1 MKLKKLACV
10 FLALVLAFCGLFAL
24 TASAA
29 ETEYKKNCP
38 LINVTGF
45 MSNSIYKNPGTENEE
60 AIWPPSKDAILGAV
74 KEVLPTL
81 STVTVTKDWKK
92 LNKVLIPAVNK
103 LFAPVWI
110 TKDGEAGE
118 STGINFTYPSKG
130 AILSKD
136 EIKFNYDW
144 RLSPLEIAAQLNDFI
159 EYVCSVSGSEKV
171 CLRPHSCGGI
181 VTLSY
186 IALYGRDRI
195 QGVVMDSTAV
205 FGETY
210 TGELLTGKIALSTD
224 AIKNFL
230 SYVLD
235 GSEYDDIVASVT
247 ELLSRAGVLDFVM
260 KFADEMIEGI
270 KDEAIPQVVMP
281 LFCRWLTIWAMCPD
295 EYLDEAYRYVF
306 GEACDSNPA
315 EYSKL
320 IAKLK
325 EYDTKVRANRT
336 ALLKDTEK
344 QCRFGVVSAYGYSSI
359 PITPSWN
366 STGDGVIDSKFTSY
380 GATVAPVG
388 QTLSEDYLKDKDMKF
403 ISPDK
408 QVDASTCLFPEKT
421 WFVKYLKHSS
431 GHDSIGELTRLIL
444 YSGKD
449 VTVDTFEKY
458 PQFLRFDKDSESL
471 IINSKDIAEGDSKS
485 RSFLAVL
492 ISAARKVFEM
502 LKNYILKL
510 F

>member
-1 MKLKKLACV
+1 MKLKKLVCV

-29 ETEYKKNCP
+29 GAEYEKNCP
-38 LINVTGF
+38 LISVPGF
-45 MSNSIYKNPGTENEE
+45 MTDSIYKNPGKENEE
-60 AIWPPSKDAILGAV
+60 AVWPPSKEAILNAV
-74 KEVLPTL
+74 KDVLPTL
-81 STVTVTKDWKK
+81 STVAVTKDWEK

-103 LFAPVWI
+103 LFSPVWI

-118 STGINFTYPSKG
+118 STGINFTYPSKES
-130 AILSKD
+130 ILSKK
-136 EIKFNYDW
+136 EVRFSYDW
-144 RLSPLEIAAQLNDFI
+144 RLSPLEIAEQLNDFI

-171 CLRPHSCGGI
+171 CLRPHSCGGV

-210 TGELLTGKIALSTD
+210 TGELLTGKIELSAD
-224 AIKNFL
+224 SIKSFL

-235 GSEYDDIVASVT
+235 GSEYDDIVACVT
-247 ELLSRAGVLDFVM
+247 EMLSKAGVLDFVIN
-260 KFADEMIEGI
+260 FADEMLEGI
-270 KDEAIPQVVMP
+270 KDEVIPQVIMP

-295 EYLDEAYRYVF
+295 EYVEEAYHYVF
-306 GEACDSNPA
+306 GEACDGDPS
-315 EYSKL
+315 EYAGL

-325 EYDTKVRANRT
+325 EYDIKVRANKVT
-336 ALLKDTEK
+336 LLQDTSK
-344 QCRFGVVSAYGYSSI
+344 QCRFGVVSAYGYSSV

-366 STGDGVIDSKFTSY
+366 SSGDGVIDSKFTSY

-388 QTLSEDYLKDKDMKF
+388 QTLSEDYLKNKDMKF

-421 WFVKYLKHSS
+421 WFVKYLKHST
-431 GHDSIGELTRLIL
+431 GHDCLDELTGLIL

-449 VTVDTFEKY
+449 VTVDTFEEY
-458 PQFLRFDKDSESL
+458 PQFLRFDQSSQTL
-471 IINSKDIAEGDSKS
+471 IINSKDIADGNGKS
-485 RSFLAVL
+485 RSFLARL
-492 ISAARKVFEM
+492 ISAMRKVFEM
-502 LKNYILKL
+502 LKNYILRL

>member
-29 ETEYKKNCP
+29 EAEYKKNCP

-60 AIWPPSKDAILGAV
+60 VIWPPSKDAILGAV

-81 STVTVTKDWKK
+81 STVTVTKDWEK

-144 RLSPLEIAAQLNDFI
+144 RLSPIEIAAQLNDFI

-171 CLRPHSCGGI
+171 CLRPHSCGGV

-195 QGVVMDSTAV
+195 QGIVMDSTAV

-210 TGELLTGKIALSTD
+210 TGELLTGKITLSTD
-224 AIKNFL
+224 AIKYFL

-247 ELLSRAGVLDFVM
+247 ELLSKAGVLDFVM
-260 KFADEMIEGI
+260 KFANEMIAGI
-270 KDEAIPQVVMP
+270 M
-281 LFCRWLTIWAMCPD
+281 
-295 EYLDEAYRYVF
+295 
-306 GEACDSNPA
+306 
-315 EYSKL
+315 
-320 IAKLK
+320 
-325 EYDTKVRANRT
+325 
-336 ALLKDTEK
+336 
-344 QCRFGVVSAYGYSSI
+344 
-359 PITPSWN
+359 
-366 STGDGVIDSKFTSY
+366 
-380 GATVAPVG
+380 
-388 QTLSEDYLKDKDMKF
+388 
-403 ISPDK
+403 
-408 QVDASTCLFPEKT
+408 
-421 WFVKYLKHSS
+421 
-431 GHDSIGELTRLIL
+431 
-444 YSGKD
+444 
-449 VTVDTFEKY
+449 
-458 PQFLRFDKDSESL
+458 
-471 IINSKDIAEGDSKS
+471 
-485 RSFLAVL
+485 
-492 ISAARKVFEM
+492 
-502 LKNYILKL
+502 
-510 F
+510 